1 MYNVLVKKNR
11 FMLNNYSEIDK
22 IMKEWEKVIEK

>member
-1 MYNVLVKKNR
+1 MYNVLIKKNQ

-22 IMKEWEKVIEK
+22 IMKKWEKVIEK